1 MVPSLGTLHETVGV
15 AAMAGGRHVLL
26 EKPIAVSPASA
37 DRLVA
42 EGAAL
47 PAGQVLMVAE
57 NSQYW
62 PEVVEALGLIESGA
76 IGEVCTARAKYWESA
91 SPALNEST
99 PGLDHFCDPIDPVI
113 LDLVILDGCAK
124 VRLSAPATPPGGPP
138 TGATTPARSTA
149 PRPRASSLTA
159 GCTGSGRC
167 RCGSAG
173 SIRSRRPR
181 APRSA
186 T

>member
-1 MVPSLGTLHETVGV
+1 LAADPDRGLFDAVDVMVPSLGTLHETVGV

-42 EGAAL
+42 AGAAL

-99 PGLDHFCDPIDPVI
+99 PG
-113 LDLVILDGCAK
+113 
-124 VRLSAPATPPGGPP
+124 
-138 TGATTPARSTA
+138 AR
-149 PRPRASSLTA
+149 PFL
-159 GCTGSGRC
+159 
-167 RCGSAG
+167 
-173 SIRSRRPR
+173 
-181 APRSA
+181 
-186 T
+186 